1 VRVLLTLADVL
12 RLDALRR
19 GKPQI
24 VAGADRL
31 DGRVRWVHVIE
42 ILEPAHLL
50 RGGELVLLTGIAL
63 PDAPERLRQYVSELA
78 SVGVAGLAIE
88 LGHRYDRDLPPALV
102 QAAEEHGLPLITL
115 ARETPFIEITEAVHA
130 QIIDAQLAELR
141 ASQQLHEVF
150 TGLSVEGAAPD
161 EVVAQ
166 VSRLAGRPAILENLA
181 HQVLAC
187 EPAGQDPGVLLASWE
202 TRSRAVRPRD
212 RTGYDP
218 SAGWLVT
225 TVGARGEDW
234 GRLILACPESP
245 TPREVVLVERAA
257 TTLALGRLIERH
269 AESLERQTHRTI
281 IAGILAHSYAD
292 PSEAAARARAV
303 GVPLSGRRLVAAVLR
318 LREEGSGLAAQARL
332 SELAETAAAACR
344 DVRLSALVGAL
355 DDAGT
360 GVLLALPM
368 RTDPDRALR
377 ALSEQLRPR
386 LGEEF
391 VMGVG
396 SSVETIRDVRRS
408 FSEAE
413 QVADVAVRQPD
424 GRPYYRLPDLRLRGL
439 LHLMRDDAR
448 LQTFVEREL
457 GRLLAYDAQHGTALV
472 GVLGTYL
479 ECGRNKALAA
489 SRAHLSRPA
498 FYERLRK
505 ISRVLDADLDD
516 TDSCASLHVALLAL
530 ESVRGRN
537 R

>member
-1 VRVLLTLADVL
+1 MLLTLADVL

-19 GKPQI
+19 GKPRI

-63 PDAPERLRQYVSELA
+63 PDEPERLRGYVAELA

-88 LGHRYDRDLPPALV
+88 LGHKYDRDLPPALV
-102 QAAEEHGLPLITL
+102 RAAEEHGLPLITL

-130 QIIDAQLAELR
+130 RIIDAQLAELR

-202 TRSRAVRPRD
+202 TRSRGVRPGE
-212 RTGYDP
+212 RTGYDS

-234 GRLILACPESP
+234 GRLILVCPESP
-245 TPREVVLVERAA
+245 TPRDVVLVERAA

-269 AESLERQTHRTI
+269 EESLERQTHRTI

-318 LREEGSGLAAQARL
+318 LRDEEVSGLAAQARL

-355 DDAGT
+355 DDTGT
-360 GVLLALPM
+360 GILLALPM
-368 RTDPDRALR
+368 RMDPDRALR
-377 ALSEQLRPR
+377 TLSEQLRPR

-396 SSVETIRDVRRS
+396 SSVETVRDVRRS

-439 LHLMRDDAR
+439 LHLLRDDAR

-472 GVLGTYL
+472 GVLGIYL
-479 ECGRNKALAA
+479 ESGRNKALAA
-489 SRAHLSRPA
+489 GRAHLSRPA

-505 ISRVLDADLDD
+505 IGRVLDADLDD
-516 TDSCASLHVALLAL
+516 VSSCASLHVALLAL
-530 ESVRGRN
+530 ESVRGHGH
-537 R
+537 